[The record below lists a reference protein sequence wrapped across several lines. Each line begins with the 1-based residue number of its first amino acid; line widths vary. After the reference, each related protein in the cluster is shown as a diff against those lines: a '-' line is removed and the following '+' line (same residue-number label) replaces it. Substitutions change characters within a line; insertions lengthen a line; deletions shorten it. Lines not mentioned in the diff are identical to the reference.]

1 MKRIIII
8 LLAAILA
15 VSCGKSDREI
25 RYTADAEIKLRETEG
40 FGAKIESHEF
50 ENGEG
55 VITFDNPITAIPNR
69 AFEICGLTSIT
80 IPDSV
85 TSIGDCAFAGCSL
98 LTSITI
104 PDSVTLIGD
113 SAFYHCDGLTSITIP
128 DSVTS
133 IGERAFRSCRNLTNI
148 TIPDSVTSIGEAAF
162 TWCSS
167 LTSVTIP
174 NSVTSIRKATFHGC
188 TSLTSVTIPDSVTSI
203 GYEAFYNCKSLTSVT
218 IPNSVTNIE
227 SWAFA
232 GCSSLASVWCK
243 ATIPP
248 TGGYKMFND
257 NASNFTIYVPE
268 ESVLEYMVVD
278 RWVEYD
284 SYILSDKFLAIP

>member
-25 RYTADAEIKLRETEG
+25 RYTADAEIKLRKTEG

-55 VITFDNPITAIPNR
+55 VITFDNPITAIPNS
-69 AFEICGLTSIT
+69 AFEICDITSIT

-85 TSIGDCAFAGCSL
+85 TSIGDGAFAGCSL

-104 PDSVTLIGD
+104 PDSVT
-113 SAFYHCDGLTSITIP
+113 
-128 DSVTS
+128 S
-133 IGERAFRSCRNLTNI
+133 IGWGAFRSCRSLTNI
-148 TIPDSVTSIGEAAF
+148 TIPDSVTSIGESAF

-174 NSVTSIRKATFHGC
+174 NSVTSIRKETFHGC

-203 GYEAFYNCKSLTSVT
+203 GYEAFYKCTSLTSVT
-218 IPNSVTNIE
+218 IPKSVTNIE

-243 ATIPP
+243 ATNPP
-248 TGGYKMFND
+248 TGGYKMFDD

-284 SYILSDKFLAIP
+284 SYILGYSF

>member
-1 MKRIIII
+1 MPT
-8 LLAAILA
+8 
-15 VSCGKSDREI
+15 VD
-25 RYTADAEIKLRETEG
+25 
-40 FGAKIESHEF
+40 
-50 ENGEG
+50 
-55 VITFDNPITAIPNR
+55 
-69 AFEICGLTSIT
+69 
-80 IPDSV
+80 
-85 TSIGDCAFAGCSL
+85 
-98 LTSITI
+98 
-104 PDSVTLIGD
+104 
-113 SAFYHCDGLTSITIP
+113 
-128 DSVTS
+128 
-133 IGERAFRSCRNLTNI
+133 I

-243 ATIPP
+243 ATNPP
-248 TGGYKMFND
+248 TGGYKMFDD

-268 ESVLEYMVVD
+268 ESVLEYEVVD
-278 RWVEYD
+278 RWVEYN
-284 SYILSDKFLAIP
+284 SYILGYSF